1 MALVMSQENLNE
13 LILTSVSVYSILTA
27 GFVYLRVNSNVLPDR
42 SLQQLQTVLRLY
54 RRGVWTVNTNSKH
67 ESFRLLLCRTSIRSQ
82 PQLSTAFP
90 VIGVFRGKPGP
101 QQTT

>member
-27 GFVYLRVNSNVLPDR
+27 GFVYLRVNSNVLPDLR

-67 ESFRLLLCRTSIRSQ
+67 ESFRLLLCRTSATSAASSSSA
-82 PQLSTAFP
+82 PL
-90 VIGVFRGKPGP
+90 FR
-101 QQTT
+101 